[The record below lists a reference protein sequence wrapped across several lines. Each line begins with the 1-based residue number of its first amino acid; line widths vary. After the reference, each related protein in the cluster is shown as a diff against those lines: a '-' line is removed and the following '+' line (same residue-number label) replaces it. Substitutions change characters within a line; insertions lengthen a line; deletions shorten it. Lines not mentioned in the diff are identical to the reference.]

1 MFSSDDKNTI
11 VGLVSGIVKVDIDA
25 LRKELKD
32 EFKNLPTKDEF
43 FSRMDELSAEIKK
56 VWEEQI
62 VHSGDHSEIDNRF
75 ERVDTHLGIS
85 TAA

>member
-1 MFSSDDKNTI
+1 MLTSDDKNTI
-11 VGLVSGIVKVDIDA
+11 VSLVSGIVKVDIDA

-32 EFKNLPTKDEF
+32 EFKNLPTKNEF
-43 FSRMDELSAEIKK
+43 FTRMDKLSAEIQK
-56 VWEEQI
+56 VRDEQI
-62 VHSGDHSEIDNRF
+62 VHSGDHSDINDRF